1 MAVMTLPVV
10 LDRNLTPDVANK
22 NDQNMLLRNCIAA
35 GLSVSW
41 FYSLAEDY
49 IVVRVSADEAR
60 LHLEAERIGL
70 NMRESVNFAMD
81 MVQHRPPMECFN
93 PYRCGRD
100 EWYTN
105 AFSAHVVNGKYSF
118 SSLERARIVHSIMFA
133 SIDENGANLTPYLQR
148 GRIGDIFPMHDP
160 RELGILTRKWFD
172 RRWYGLTQFA
182 QLPQSEI
189 RDYFGEQ
196 MALYCLYVGFYTQW
210 LFVPACVGFI
220 VSMIQFFYSMDSII
234 TPLFSIFIAFWST
247 LFIEAWKRRE
257 SELTCA
263 WHVEGYEQIE
273 TYRPEY
279 EGHKALNQIT
289 GELEVIYPTWK
300 RCVSFAL
307 SYSVLLVLLVCV
319 FVLMSSIIILRVLL
333 ASNSTGG
340 ALACAGI
347 TFLQIQI
354 ANFFY
359 AKVAAK
365 MTDWENHRF
374 PTQYN
379 DALIAKSFLFQFFNS
394 YASFFYMAF
403 AANNSEVMGVG
414 NQCWNN
420 DCMAALSLQLGVIFI
435 LHTIIQ
441 QISELFIP
449 YCERHWARWIKEWKM
464 WWRVCCRK
472 HDVEEMQALSQASH
486 LYTDEEV
493 NHLKPEY
500 ETTIDD
506 FSELMIQ
513 FGFMTLFAPAF
524 PLGFTIGYVN
534 NLIEIRSD
542 GFKVCTL
549 CRRPLYHCA
558 EDIGTWEY
566 VLNVMS
572 IASVVTNAALI
583 AFTSGSLNRYT
594 EGLGDSDQWTVKLLI
609 AFGVEHLVL
618 SLKFAI
624 EFLIDDEPDWVKD
637 TKRRR
642 AYHMEQRHQESAQ
655 QVWHRLGEDGSSAYD
670 EYLAR
675 LQTRPVIEW
684 HVDTVLQ

>member
-1 MAVMTLPVV
+1 MTLPMVF
-10 LDRNLTPDVANK
+10 DRHRTPDVANK

-60 LHLEAERIGL
+60 LHLQAERMEL
-70 NMRESVNFAMD
+70 NMRESVNFSMD

-93 PYRCGRD
+93 PYRKGKD

-105 AFSAHVVNGKYSF
+105 AFSAQVVNSKYNF
-118 SSLERARIVHSIMFA
+118 SSLERARIVHSILFA
-133 SIDENGANLTPYLQR
+133 SLDENGANLTTYLQR
-148 GRIGDIFPMHDP
+148 GRIAEIFPMHDP
-160 RELGILTRKWFD
+160 RELGLLTRKWFD
-172 RRWYGLTQFA
+172 RPWYGLTSFS
-182 QLPQSEI
+182 QLPQPEI

-196 MALYCLYVGFYTQW
+196 IALYCLYIGFYTDW
-210 LFVPACVGFI
+210 LFVPAGVGVV
-220 VSMIQFFYSMDSII
+220 VSMIQFFYSMNTLV
-234 TPLFSIFIAFWST
+234 TPMFSIFIAFWT
-247 LFIEAWKRRE
+247 TFFIDAWKRRE
-257 SELTCA
+257 SELRCA
-263 WHVEGYEQIE
+263 WHVEGYEE
-273 TYRPEY
+273 KEAYRPEY

-289 GELEVIYPTWK
+289 GELEVIYPTW
-300 RCVSFAL
+300 RRWISFAL

-319 FVLMSSIIILRVLL
+319 FGLMVSIIILRGLL
-333 ASNSTGG
+333 ASNSTLG
-340 ALACAGI
+340 AVACAFI

-354 ANFFY
+354 SNWFY

-403 AANNSEVMGVG
+403 VASNHDVMGVS
-414 NQCWNN
+414 NECWHN
-420 DCMAALSLQLGVIFI
+420 DCMASLSLQLGIIFL
-435 LHTIIQ
+435 LHTVIQ
-441 QISELFIP
+441 QVSELLIP
-449 YCERHWARWIKEWKM
+449 YCKRHCARWMKQWKM
-464 WWRVCCRK
+464 WWRMCSRR
-472 HDVEEMQALSQASH
+472 HDAEEMQALSQAAH

-500 ETTIDD
+500 ETTIED

-524 PLGFTIGYVN
+524 PLGFAIGYIN

-542 GFKVCTL
+542 GFKICML
-549 CRRPLYHCA
+549 CRRPLYQCA

-566 VLNVMS
+566 VLNIKS
-572 IASVVTNAALI
+572 TASVVTNAALI
-583 AFTSGSLNRYT
+583 AFTSGSLDRLT
-594 EGLGDSDQWTVKLLI
+594 EGMHDSDRWTAKLLI
-609 AFGVEHLVL
+609 AFGVEHVVL
-618 SLKFAI
+618 CLKFVI
-624 EFLIDDEPDWVKD
+624 EFLSDDEPDWVKD

-642 AYHMEQRHQESAQ
+642 VYHKEQEHQESAK
-655 QVWHRLGEDGSSAYD
+655 QVWHRVGEDGSSAYD
-670 EYLAR
+670 DYLGR
-675 LQTRPVIEW
+675 LQTTPVVEW
-684 HVDTVLQ
+684 HVDHS